1 LLFEICDLEFLVTVE
16 ATARGERPFKS
27 SHGAAKSQNL
37 WPWIHSFLETSSV
50 LFFSDTYIVLIVDI
64 VKAQLLFLESIA
76 DPLHVP
82 WAGTGLESIPQMKD

>member
-1 LLFEICDLEFLVTVE
+1 MTNYGTVLEPGTLFSLY
-16 ATARGERPFKS
+16 
-27 SHGAAKSQNL
+27 
-37 WPWIHSFLETSSV
+37 
-50 LFFSDTYIVLIVDI
+50 DTYIVLIVDI